1 MPSRLA
7 TSIVVL
13 ALASGPSL
21 SAQTKPTVEQLLERM
36 ASYLANYELLLSSV
50 VADERFEQ
58 RVVFTRAYRNGQ
70 PVLSDERR
78 RIESE
83 IGFLRLPGGVDWLG
97 FREVQKI
104 NGKLLREKP
113 RSLSDLLDSAKDTL
127 NQARAIADASAEH
140 NMGVP
145 RSTNVPTAPLEIIH
159 PRNYK
164 AHQFTLRGDDTIK
177 RTRVMVLGFNETRRP
192 PLVQGVGGQELVS
205 RGRIWL
211 EPDSGTIWRVEWI
224 YAPAIGSPMSLK
236 VEFAR
241 DDKLNMMVPVEMREE
256 FPSMGGLNSRG
267 DGVAYYSNYRKFGTG
282 ARIVQQPFEFAEGR
296 R

>member
-1 MPSRLA
+1 MKRLISGFVGFALAA
-7 TSIVVL
+7 TSL
-13 ALASGPSL
+13 SG
-21 SAQTKPTVEQLLERM
+21 QTKPTVEQLLDRM

-50 VADERFEQ
+50 VADETFSQ

-70 PVLSDERR
+70 PVMSDERR

-104 NGKLLREKP
+104 NGKPLRDKP
-113 RSLSDLLDSAKDTL
+113 RGLAELLDSAKDAL

-145 RSTNVPTAPLEIIH
+145 RSTNVPTAALEIIH
-159 PRNYK
+159 PRNYA
-164 AHQFTLRGDDTIK
+164 AHKWTIRGDDTIR
-177 RTRVMVLGFNETRRP
+177 RTKVAVLGFNETRRP

-205 RGRIWL
+205 RGRVWL

-224 YAPAIGSPMSLK
+224 YAPDIGSPMSLK
-236 VEFAR
+236 VEFAKN
-241 DDKLNMMVPVEMREE
+241 DALNMMVPIEMREE

-267 DGVAYYSNYRKFGTG
+267 DGVAFYTNYRRFGTG
-282 ARIVQQPFEFAEGR
+282 ARIVQHP
-296 R
+296 

>member
-1 MPSRLA
+1 MKILISSLIGVA
-7 TSIVVL
+7 LLSI
-13 ALASGPSL
+13 SP
-21 SAQTKPTVEQLLERM
+21 SAQARPTVEQLLDRM
-36 ASYLANYELLLSSV
+36 ANYLTNYELLLSSV

-104 NGKLLREKP
+104 NGKLLRDKP
-113 RSLSDLLDSAKDTL
+113 RRLSDLLDSAKDTL

-145 RSTNVPTAPLEIIH
+145 RSTNVPTAALEIIH
-159 PRNYK
+159 PRNYA
-164 AHQFTLRGDDTIK
+164 AHQFTLRGDDTIR
-177 RTRVMVLGFNETRRP
+177 RTKVAVLGFNETRRP

-205 RGRIWL
+205 RGRVWL
-211 EPDSGTIWRVEWI
+211 EPTSGTIWRVEWI

-236 VEFAR
+236 VDFDR
-241 DDKLNMMVPVEMREE
+241 NPVLNMMVPIEMREE

-267 DGVAYYSNYRKFGTG
+267 DGVAYYTNYRKFGTG
-282 ARIVQQPFEFAEGR
+282 ARIVQQPADLGQGAP
-296 R
+296 

>member
-1 MPSRLA
+1 MTKGLA
-7 TSIVVL
+7 TL
-13 ALASGPSL
+13 ATAALITVCVSG
-21 SAQTKPTVEQLLERM
+21 QTKPGVGQLLERM

-50 VADERFEQ
+50 VADETFNQ

-104 NGKLLREKP
+104 NGKALRDKP
-113 RSLSDLLDSAKDTL
+113 RSLAELIGSAKDTL

-145 RSTNVPTAPLEIIH
+145 RSTNVPTAALEIIH
-159 PRNYK
+159 PRNYQ
-164 AHQFTLRGDDTIK
+164 AHEWAVRGDDSIR

-192 PLVQGVGGQELVS
+192 PLVQGIGGQELVS
-205 RGRIWL
+205 RGRVWL
-211 EPDSGTIWRVEWI
+211 EPDTGTIWRVEWI
-224 YAPAIGSPMSLK
+224 YAPAIGSPMSLR
-236 VEFAR
+236 VEFAK
-241 DDKLNMMVPVEMREE
+241 DAALNMMVPVEMREE

-267 DGVAYYSNYRKFGTG
+267 DGVAHYTNYRKFGTG
-282 ARIVQQPFEFAEGR
+282 ARIVQQGDR
-296 R
+296 